1 MLKSEETHKR
11 RKTLCHLSQS
21 LIPKSEET
29 RRRRRGLACIVYFL
43 CSAPLTQRQQK
54 QKVTGGS
61 VKYPERK
68 VFPSGR
74 GNTSWLKEILPDWRG
89 NGKNLS
95 WLFCSIPSEHRCK
108 KMKEITIG
116 AKASWKSCCSLV
128 ENHFIQQS
136 ALCLHRTAAWLLLSK
151 QSFPEYQKCTH
162 PTFSCIVIIVIHS
175 SFCPSSNRS
184 IIKSIKSS
192 TSKMWRPFPS
202 LWEARLRQLR
212 FHWYSRQCP
221 RIIYN
226 ILSWWES
233 AGTPTSS
240 PT

>member
-1 MLKSEETHKR
+1 MTHKRKKHFNIWSLKSEE
-11 RKTLCHLSQS
+11 
-21 LIPKSEET
+21 
-29 RRRRRGLACIVYFL
+29 RRRGLACIVYFL

-61 VKYPERK
+61 VKCPERK

-95 WLFCSIPSEHRCK
+95 CIFCSIPSEHRCK

-116 AKASWKSCCSLV
+116 AKASWKSCCSLA

-136 ALCLHRTAAWLLLSK
+136 ALCVHKTAAWLLSNAETTAWLLLSK
-151 QSFPEYQKCTH
+151 QSFAEYEKCTH

-192 TSKMWRPFPS
+192 TSKMWRPFPHC
-202 LWEARLRQLR
+202 EKPG
-212 FHWYSRQCP
+212 CG
-221 RIIYN
+221 
-226 ILSWWES
+226 SWDFIDIQ
-233 AGTPTSS
+233 GNPLK
-240 PT
+240 